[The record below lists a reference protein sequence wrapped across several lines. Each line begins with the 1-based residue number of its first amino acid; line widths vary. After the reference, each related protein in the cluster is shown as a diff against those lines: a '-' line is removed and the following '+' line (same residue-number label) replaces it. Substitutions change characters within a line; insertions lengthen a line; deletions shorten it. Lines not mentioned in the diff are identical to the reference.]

1 MTTTRPYSTSQPKH
15 LQGSGKRCQYAA
27 EGDRTFEELTG
38 GDFKLFCLVALF
50 ILGFGVVRLL
60 RHRSRLFCNASGL
73 SLLRGGS
80 RPEPRIFLLIPEAVF
95 FLFLPLCQFLE
106 VLVRIGNPIFR
117 HNQSGLDPFLVK
129 EFLSRGSSHR
139 HGGRWIDQIA
149 GSSPYCHNVDNASHC
164 IYTSSPRFCHLNC

>member
-1 MTTTRPYSTSQPKH
+1 MLRRAIGPSRNLLGGTLSCFALSRCSFLALAWFACFAIAAAYFATR
-15 LQGSGKRCQYAA
+15 AA
-27 EGDRTFEELTG
+27 CRSSE
-38 GDFKLFCLVALF
+38 
-50 ILGFGVVRLL
+50 VVRG
-60 RHRSRLFCNASGL
+60 RS
-73 SLLRGGS
+73 
-80 RPEPRIFLLIPEAVF
+80 PEAVF